1 MRGEWI
7 EISTARIAHH
17 GHIRSLPMRGE
28 WIEIRFAR
36 NRYDSAVSLPMR
48 GEWIEMVWW
57 VSCSPPAAV
66 SPHAGRVD

>member
-1 MRGEWI
+1 
-7 EISTARIAHH
+7 
-17 GHIRSLPMRGE
+17 MRGE

-48 GEWIEMVWW
+48 GEWIEILPIQSTTFLAV
-57 VSCSPPAAV
+57 V